1 MASLVDSFLS
11 RLRSRRVAVPTKT
24 LGTHGVAV
32 FGGYVAGG
40 EKSKELASHEARY
53 RTYSEILADTSIVS
67 AGVRY
72 YLNLAAKANWTFS
85 PSEADADGKFAEL
98 AEEMLTKDPLT
109 PWHRIVRRLSMYRL
123 YGFSVLEWTARRRD
137 DGLLTFADVE
147 PRAQRTIE
155 RWDVDE
161 TGRVV
166 GVLQRSPQTQEE
178 VYLPRAKIAYIVDDS
193 LHDSPEGLGL
203 FRHLV
208 EPAGRLKR
216 YEQLEGFG
224 FETDLRGIPVGK
236 GPFGALA
243 DLVKR
248 GDLTEDQRQAIE
260 KPMQEFITKH
270 IKTPNIG
277 LLLDSSTYE
286 SSDDAARPSNVP
298 KWDIDLMRG
307 SATSFKENAAAIE
320 RLNRELARVLG
331 VDQLLLGSDSTG
343 SYALSRDKTSNFRLL
358 VDGALQEI
366 RETVERDLLET
377 LWQLNGWLPEMQPE
391 VAIESVRTQDV
402 EQIAAAFRDLA
413 AAGAPLLPDDPAVPE
428 IRALLG
434 LSAPENTS
442 GALELDANLSG
453 EGEAGGS

>member
-11 RLRSRRVAVPTKT
+11 RLRSRREAAPTKT
-24 LGTHGVAV
+24 LGTHGVAIY
-32 FGGYVAGG
+32 GGYVADG
-40 EKSKELASHEARY
+40 EKSKALSSHDARY

-85 PSEADADGKFAEL
+85 PSEADANGEFAAL
-98 AEEMLTKDPLT
+98 AEAMLTKDPLT

-123 YGFSVLEWTARRRD
+123 YGFSILEWTAKRRD

-155 RWDVDE
+155 RWDVDK
-161 TGRVV
+161 TGKVL
-166 GVLQRSPQTQEE
+166 GALQRSPQTQEE
-178 VYLPRAKIAYIVDDS
+178 IYLPREKIVYIVDDS

-208 EPAGRLKR
+208 EPANRLKR

-236 GPFGALA
+236 GPFSDLA

-248 GDLTEDQRQAIE
+248 GDITGEQRHAIE
-260 KPMQEFITKH
+260 QPMQEFITKH

-277 LLLDSSTYE
+277 LLLDSATYE

-343 SYALSRDKTSNFRLL
+343 SYALAKDKTSNFRLL

-366 RETVERDLLET
+366 RETVEKDLLET
-377 LWQLNGWLPEMQPE
+377 LWRLNGWLPEMLPE
-391 VAIESVRTQDV
+391 VSIESVRTQDV
-402 EQIAAAFRDLA
+402 EQIAAAFRDMA
-413 AAGAPLLPDDPAVPE
+413 MAGAPLLPNDPAIPE

-434 LSAPENTS
+434 LSAPEDTV
-442 GALELDANLSG
+442 GQGEIDADLGGG
-453 EGEAGGS
+453 ED

>member
-11 RLRSRRVAVPTKT
+11 RLRPRRAVPTKT
-24 LGTHGVAV
+24 LGTHGVAIY
-32 FGGYVAGG
+32 GGYVAEG
-40 EKSKELASHEARY
+40 EKSKDLASHDARY

-72 YLNLAAKANWTFS
+72 FLNLAAKANWSFT
-85 PSEADADGKFAEL
+85 PSEADTDGAFATL
-98 AEEMLTKDPLT
+98 AEAMLTKDPLT

-123 YGFSVLEWTARRRD
+123 YGFSILEWTAGRRD

-161 TGRVV
+161 TGKVIGAV
-166 GVLQRSPQTQEE
+166 QRSPQTQEE
-178 VYLPRAKIAYIVDDS
+178 IYLPREKIAYIVDDS

-208 EPAGRLKR
+208 SPARRLQR

-224 FETDLRGIPVGK
+224 FETDLRGIPIGK
-236 GPFGALA
+236 GPFAELA
-243 DLVKR
+243 NKVELGQISD
-248 GDLTEDQRQAIE
+248 EQRQAIE
-260 KPMQEFITKH
+260 RPMLDFITKH

-277 LLLDSSTYE
+277 LLLDSMTYE
-286 SSDDAARPSNVP
+286 TSDDAARPSNVP
-298 KWDIDLMRG
+298 KWDVDLMRG

-343 SYALSRDKTSNFRLL
+343 SYALAKDKSSNFRLL

-366 RETVERDLLET
+366 RATVEKDLLET
-377 LWQLNGWLPEMQPE
+377 LWRLNGWPAEMLPEI
-391 VAIESVRTQDV
+391 AIESVRDHDI
-402 EQIAAAFRDLA
+402 EQVAGALRDLA
-413 AAGAPLLPDDPAVPE
+413 LAGSAMMPDDPAVPE

-442 GALELDANLSG
+442 GAEEIDANLSG
-453 EGEAGGS
+453 EGEEGEG

>member
-11 RLRSRRVAVPTKT
+11 RLRSRRAVPTKT

-32 FGGYVAGG
+32 YGGYVAEG
-40 EKSKELASHEARY
+40 EKSKDLSSHDARY

-72 YLNLAAKANWTFS
+72 FLNLAAKANWSFT
-85 PSEADADGKFAEL
+85 PSEADTDGAFATL
-98 AEEMLTKDPLT
+98 AEAMLTKDPLT

-123 YGFSVLEWTARRRD
+123 YGFSILEWTAGRRD

-147 PRAQRTIE
+147 PRSQRTIE

-161 TGRVV
+161 TGKVRGAV
-166 GVLQRSPQTQEE
+166 QRSPQTQEE
-178 VYLPRAKIAYIVDDS
+178 IYLPREKIAYIVDDS

-208 EPAGRLKR
+208 SPAKTLKR

-224 FETDLRGIPVGK
+224 FETDLRGIPIGK
-236 GPFGALA
+236 GPFAELA
-243 DLVKR
+243 AKVESTE
-248 GDLTEDQRQAIE
+248 LTEEQRQAIE
-260 KPMQEFITKH
+260 KPMLEFITKH

-277 LLLDSSTYE
+277 LLLDSMTYE
-286 SSDDAARPSNVP
+286 AQDDAARPSNVP

-343 SYALSRDKTSNFRLL
+343 SYALAKDKTSNFRLL

-366 RETVERDLLET
+366 RETVNKDLLET
-377 LWQLNGWLPEMQPE
+377 LWRLNGWPSEMLPEIG
-391 VAIESVRTQDV
+391 IESVRDHDV
-402 EQIAAAFRDLA
+402 EQVAAALRDMA
-413 AAGAPLLPDDPAVPE
+413 MAGAPLAPNDPAIPE
-428 IRALLG
+428 IRALFG
-434 LSAPENTS
+434 LSAPEDST
-442 GALELDANLSG
+442 GAEEQDANL
-453 EGEAGGS
+453 GGRED